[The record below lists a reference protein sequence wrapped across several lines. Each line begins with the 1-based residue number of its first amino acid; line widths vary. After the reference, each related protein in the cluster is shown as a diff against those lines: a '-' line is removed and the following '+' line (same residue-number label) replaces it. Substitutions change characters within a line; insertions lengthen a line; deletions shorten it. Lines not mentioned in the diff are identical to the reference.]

1 MSKIS
6 QYLNEHL
13 LGEVITND
21 SVLERFSRDGSV
33 LNIKPEMVV
42 NPKVTNDIRKVARF
56 TWQLAEKGHVMPI
69 TVRGGGTDLTG
80 ASIGKGIILNMASH
94 LNNII
99 FASSKT
105 KEQFAHVQ
113 PGVNFKALNDAIR
126 LQDQTIPVYPASYA
140 YSTIGG
146 AIANNS
152 GGLTS
157 GKYGLVGD
165 RVTRLEIVLA
175 NGDLIETQRINKRD
189 LEKKKGLQTMEG
201 DIYRKIDGLI
211 EDNKEVINNK
221 IANYERDNL
230 GYSGIDQV
238 KKRDGSFDLTPL
250 FIGSQ
255 GTLGIVSE
263 IVLKTETYI
272 SEETVIL
279 ASFANSET
287 ARDAADML
295 VPFQPVELDLIDG
308 KMIESAQKI
317 YGKKYLFTEADM
329 SDGIGAVIFASFRD
343 SNERN
348 LKKTIKLALKKL
360 AKVESTIY
368 TSDNYSFDDLYAVRD
383 CQSLL
388 IQPEAK
394 GDSMPLL
401 IDGAA
406 IPATRREEF
415 ITLFDELTK
424 KHHVEAPY
432 LIQWLDGVV
441 RARFPMQLHQVG
453 DKQKVLKF
461 IHDYIDLVVKCD
473 GGIVSESG
481 EGRLK
486 ANAAGEQTDD
496 DVAELYKQIRQ
507 IFNPFGTL
515 NPGVKETTDV
525 RELIS
530 ALNPDFNLAD
540 FSILSLTE

>member
-1 MSKIS
+1 
-6 QYLNEHL
+6 
-13 LGEVITND
+13 
-21 SVLERFSRDGSV
+21 
-33 LNIKPEMVV
+33 MVV
-42 NPKVTNDIRKVARF
+42 NRKVTNDIRKVARF

-80 ASIGKGIILNMASH
+80 ASIGKGIVINMASH

-99 FASSKT
+99 FASTKG

-113 PGVNFKALNDAIR
+113 PGANFKALNDAIR
-126 LQDQTIPVYPASYA
+126 LQDLIIPVYPASYA
-140 YSTIGG
+140 YATIGG
-146 AIANNS
+146 AVANNS

-165 RVTRLEIVLA
+165 WVNRLEVVLA
-175 NGDLIETQRINKRD
+175 NGDLIETLRLNKRD
-189 LEKKKGLQTMEG
+189 LEKKKGLQTLEG

-211 EDNKEVINNK
+211 EDNQHVINDK

-255 GTLGIVSE
+255 GTLGIISE
-263 IVLKTETYI
+263 IVMKAESYI
-272 SEETVIL
+272 GDESVIL
-279 ASFANSET
+279 ASFANSEA
-287 ARDAADML
+287 ARDAADLL
-295 VPFQPVELDLIDG
+295 VPFKPVELDLIDG

-317 YGKKYLFTEADM
+317 YGKKYLFTDADM
-329 SDGIGAVIFASFRD
+329 SDGIGAVIFVSFRD
-343 SNERN
+343 ANERN
-348 LKKTIKLALKKL
+348 RSKTVKSALKKL
-360 AKVESTIY
+360 SKIPATIY
-368 TSDNYSFDDLYAVRD
+368 TSDKYSLDDLYAVRD
-383 CQSLL
+383 AQSLL
-388 IQPEAK
+388 IQPETK

-424 KHHVEAPY
+424 KHHVEAPF

-441 RARFPMQLHQVG
+441 RTRFPLQLHQVG

-486 ANAAGEQTDD
+486 ANAAAEQTDD
-496 DVAELYKQIRQ
+496 DVADLYKQIRQ

-525 RELIS
+525 RELIG

-540 FSILSLTE
+540 FSTVSLTE